1 MKISRQKLQL
11 IKEQDFE
18 YNEKITGTVDLVKF
32 IRQVLKIQNEPQ
44 EVTYILTLNNKNR
57 LVSFLE
63 VARGGLDWCNLSMC
77 EIFKSVLLSNS
88 KKFILIHN
96 HPSGDATPSP
106 NDIQVTEDIKEGAEI
121 LQLQFVDHLIIRR

>member
-88 KKFILIHN
+88 QKFILIHN
-96 HPSGDATPSP
+96 HPSGDSTPSP
-106 NDIQVTEDIKEGAEI
+106 NDIQVTKDIKEGAEI